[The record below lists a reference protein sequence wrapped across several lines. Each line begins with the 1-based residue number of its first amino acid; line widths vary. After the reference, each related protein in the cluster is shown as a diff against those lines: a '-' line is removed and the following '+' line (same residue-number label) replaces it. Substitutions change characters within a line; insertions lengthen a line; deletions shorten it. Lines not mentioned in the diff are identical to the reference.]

1 MTAYG
6 DNTLLFMGSVAE
18 QDAGLYLAD
27 GSDLRTY
34 PGHDAITE
42 IHKDINDLPARTT
55 TGSGAGR
62 TYRFET
68 VKDCDRW
75 ERLWLVITLAN
86 LNVVGGTYK
95 RLCDGFALAA
105 VDRIEFRTANQL
117 VHTIYPSKSTFQRFD
132 KSLTYEERQ
141 KCYPQVGLGFSA
153 AERSAR
159 ANGTQVF
166 YMPIDTFWHD
176 DPTKDLIVPG
186 LSSPLLIDVY
196 FRPDSDLVQTD
207 GTAPAA
213 PATMLTYTD
222 VQIRFENI
230 HTDQMMRQNKV
241 SEVMGGNKL
250 TMMYKEVVQIPNI
263 VVLAGT
269 TLLENINIEGLNG
282 PIQELTIAVRR
293 RADTTVANQKD
304 WFNFPYN
311 LQPDLFGI
319 KANQN
324 DVVRRQR
331 VKDFLKPVTE
341 SSRYSGALSQVF
353 TLVWAEAPE
362 AALMAT
368 GHWNLQYLTN
378 PRLTLGWDTALPEDV
393 EIEIFAVTRN
403 WIEHTGGTLRRIFNP

>member
-1 MTAYG
+1 MTDYG
-6 DNTLLFMGSVAE
+6 DNTIRFMGSVAE

-27 GSDLRTY
+27 ASDVRTY
-34 PGHDAITE
+34 PGHTAITE
-42 IHKDINDLPARTT
+42 IHKDIEDVPARTS
-55 TGSGAGR
+55 TGNGSGR

-68 VKDCDRW
+68 IKSCDRW
-75 ERLWLVITLAN
+75 ERVWLIVTVAA

-95 RLCDGFALAA
+95 RLCDGVGFAMI
-105 VDRIEFRTANQL
+105 DRIEFRTANQL

-132 KSLTYEERQ
+132 KSMTYEERQ
-141 KCYPQVGLGFSA
+141 KCYPQVGLGFTA

-159 ANGTQVF
+159 ANGIQTF
-166 YMPIDTFWHD
+166 YIPVDTFWHD
-176 DPTKDLIVPG
+176 DFTKDLIVPG
-186 LSSPLLIDVY
+186 LSSPLLIDVF
-196 FRPDSDLVQTD
+196 FRADSDIVQTD

-213 PATMLTYTD
+213 PATMVTYND
-222 VQIRFENI
+222 VQMRFENI
-230 HTDQMMRQNKV
+230 HTDQQMRVNAV
-241 SEVMGGNKL
+241 SRVMGGNKL
-250 TMMYKEVVQIPNI
+250 TMMYKEVVQIPSI
-263 VVLAGT
+263 TVLAGT

-324 DVVRRQR
+324 DVIRRQR
-331 VKDFLKPVTE
+331 VKDFLKPITE
-341 SSRYSGALSQVF
+341 SSRYTGATSQVF
-353 TLVWAEAPE
+353 TLVFAEVPE

-378 PRLTLGWDTALPEDV
+378 PRLTLGWDTPLPEDV
-393 EIEIFAVTRN
+393 EIEFFGITRN
-403 WIEHTGGTLRRIFNP
+403 WIEHVGGTLRRIFNP

>member
-42 IHKDINDLPARTT
+42 IHKDIVDVPARTS
-55 TGSGAGR
+55 TGNGSGR

-68 VKDCDRW
+68 LKDCDRW
-75 ERLWLVITLAN
+75 ERVWLVITVAA

-95 RLCDGFALAA
+95 RLCDGFGLAA
-105 VDRIEFRTANQL
+105 IDRIEFRTANQL
-117 VHTIYPSKSTFQRFD
+117 VHTIYPSKSTFQRYD

-141 KCYPQVGLGFSA
+141 KCFPQIGLGLTV

-159 ANGTQVF
+159 ATGIQTF
-166 YMPIDTFWHD
+166 YVPVDTFWHD
-176 DPTKDLIVPG
+176 DPTKDAIVPAIAN
-186 LSSPLLIDVY
+186 PMIIDVVL
-196 FRPDSDLVQTD
+196 RADADVVQTD
-207 GTAPAA
+207 GTAPVA
-213 PATMLTYTD
+213 PATMITYND
-222 VQIRFENI
+222 VQLRFENI
-230 HTDQMMRQNKV
+230 HTDQQMRANKV
-241 SEVMGGNKL
+241 SEVIGGNKL
-250 TMMYKEVVQIPNI
+250 TMMYKEVVQIPSI
-263 VVLAGT
+263 VVQAGT
-269 TLLENINIEGLNG
+269 TLIENINLEGLNG
-282 PIQELTIAVRR
+282 PIQELTVAVRR
-293 RADTTVANQKD
+293 RADTTTALQKD

-319 KANQN
+319 KANQT
-324 DVVRRQR
+324 DVTRRQR

-341 SSRYSGALSQVF
+341 ASRYSGATSQVF
-353 TLVWAEAPE
+353 TLVFAEAPE

-378 PRLTLGWDTALPEDV
+378 PRMTLGWDTALPEDV
-393 EIEIFAVTRN
+393 EIEIFAITRN
-403 WIEHTGGTLRRIFNP
+403 WIEHTGGTFRRIFNP